1 MKIFL
6 KILLSVLL
14 LSRIAGHA
22 IAQSGSDARLGNML
36 VDAVEKYD
44 GNDIKGA
51 ETILRRII
59 EEDKTNDAA
68 WYYLAQISFARG
80 EKELAEEYLREAVR
94 LDGDNFWYRH
104 RLAGL
109 YAVNLAEPVPKVCIL
124 PLLNQ

>member
-51 ETILRRII
+51 EAILRRII

-68 WYYLAQISFARG
+68 WYYLAQKIGRAH
-80 EKELAEEYLREAVR
+80 V
-94 LDGDNFWYRH
+94 
-104 RLAGL
+104 
-109 YAVNLAEPVPKVCIL
+109 
-124 PLLNQ
+124 